1 MSHVSEQHLSSVE
14 MKSKYNLSDYPLW
27 TALVTPFDDN
37 NHVDYAT
44 LTQLVH
50 AQQAAGNGILL
61 LGSTGEGLALSQQE
75 QRDIVRFVCDLSP
88 SVPLMVAIGG
98 YDLALQLEWVEFCNA
113 QPVDAF
119 LVGSPLYAK
128 PGNVGL
134 THWFKTLLDASN
146 HPCMLYNVPSRSAV
160 SISPNVIENLSSHP
174 NLWAL
179 KEASGDIATFESF
192 RKASPEL
199 AIYSGDDGLM
209 PYFAQAGATGLVSV
223 AANAWPQQTAEF
235 VKRSLA
241 GTFPNLFTTWTD
253 AVNSLFSVANPV
265 PIKVLMHLQGQLETP
280 RLRPPLTH
288 LELSDT
294 TFIKTANSTILS
306 WS

>member
-1 MSHVSEQHLSSVE
+1 
-14 MKSKYNLSDYPLW
+14 MKSNYTLSDYPLW

-37 NHVDYAT
+37 NQVDYTT
-44 LTQLVH
+44 LESLVD

-61 LGSTGEGLALSQQE
+61 LGSTGEGLALSQDE
-75 QRDIVRFVCDLSP
+75 QRRIVDFVCDLSP
-88 SVPLMVAIGG
+88 SVPLMVAVGG
-98 YDLALQLEWVEFCNA
+98 CDLALQLEWVAYCNNK
-113 QPVDAF
+113 PIDAF
-119 LVGSPLYAK
+119 LLGSPLYAK

-134 THWFKTLLDASN
+134 THWFKTLLDASDI
-146 HPCMLYNVPSRSAV
+146 PCMLYNVPGRSAV

-199 AIYSGDDGLM
+199 AIFSGDDGLM
-209 PYFAQAGATGLVSV
+209 PYFAQAGAAGLVSV
-223 AANAWPQQTAEF
+223 AANAWPKQTAEF
-235 VKRSLA
+235 VHRSLA

-253 AVNSLFSVANPV
+253 AVNSLFSVANPIPV
-265 PIKVLMHLQGQLETP
+265 KVLMHLQGQLSTP

-288 LELSDT
+288 LELTDT